1 MQFKMPKFGFKSK
14 KRDNAAGFF
23 GRKLSFIS
31 HKLSF
36 ISDKLS
42 TINNKLFKK
51 RINYQLSI
59 FGKKLVINYKLLIIV
74 GILVLSGVGG
84 TLALNG
90 FFGGGGDIPED
101 TMTRGLA
108 GYWSFDEG
116 GGSIARDASG
126 NNNHGTL
133 ANGPKWTQ
141 GKNGSALQFDGK
153 DDYVNCGNSSSLDI
167 TDEITVEAWVKP
179 DMAKNADIVSRY
191 SYSGPTNNGG
201 YILRLWNDGKFY
213 FVTLN
218 DSQGG
223 ISANANMKKWNHV
236 VATYDA
242 DGGTNNMKLYVNG
255 LLANQTTRA
264 NAIKSITQNLKI
276 GAFSYYYDGMVDSV
290 KIYNRALSEAE
301 VRYHYNHG
309 GPVAHWD
316 MDEGSGAKINDKS
329 GNGNDGTLVNGPT
342 WTQGKYGSALSF
354 DGVDDYVDAGNQQNL
369 QITGPITITA
379 WVKTS
384 NVTSYNGIVTKYY
397 AENGKRGFALEFNPF
412 NPTGGGLRFIISRD
426 GTSTSIVSTNEVS
439 INEWEH
445 IAATYDGS
453 TMKLYVDGILKS
465 NANYDAGIYNTS
477 EKLFLGRNVGYSS
490 LNGLLDDIKIYDY
503 ARTEEEI
510 RLDYNAGMA
519 AHLGP
524 SGKTCSE
531 DPASCMDY
539 GLVGNWDMD
548 EGTGSVL
555 NDNSGNNNHGTLTN
569 GPKWTQG
576 KSGGALS
583 FNGNNSYVDVAEN
596 SSLILASGGS
606 AEAWIRIGS
615 FSPGYDNTILM
626 KGDGASWPN
635 LHYALLES
643 SGGDK
648 IIFAVSNGTDSL
660 NTDGP
665 KTPTLLANKWYHII
679 VTWDASQKCI
689 YLNGILSQCV
699 SSTIMPKDTMSG
711 CYVNIGRSHNTIH
724 SGTYY
729 FDGEIDDVRI
739 YNRALSEEEVRYHY
753 NQGGPVGYWD
763 MDEGSGLTINDKSG
777 NGNDGTISGAT
788 WTEGKY
794 GSALSFDGVN
804 DVVNAGNGASL
815 NITKEITV
823 GLWIKRNNLDTVV
836 NRGIIAKD
844 GVGGYVLSLNYG
856 TADHKITYVSPNVGT
871 AKTVSTIDD
880 TEWHYVACTVN
891 ESENAL
897 KLYIDGKLDASY
909 AKIGTLAAN
918 ATSLLIGRRSDYFNG
933 LIDDVRIYD
942 YARTEEEIRLDYN
955 AGMATHLG
963 PSGKTCS
970 EDPASCMDY
979 GLVGN
984 WDMDEGGGSVI
995 NDNSGNNN
1003 HGTLTNGPKW
1013 TQGKSGS
1020 ALQFDGKDDYVSVAS
1035 NTNLNMGANQDF
1047 TIETWIK
1054 YSNNPSYHIVAGKY
1068 CDIITAGYW
1077 LDVQGNNIRLRV
1089 SDAGGNYVDTIT
1101 TAQYNDNKWHHVMA
1115 IADRDGLAYIYIDG
1129 NQVKSNDISS
1139 ENGDTGTGAFSIGR
1153 PYDRNY
1159 AYFNGQIDEL
1169 RIYNRAL
1176 SEAEVRYHY
1185 NHGGPVAHWDMD
1197 EGSGSTINDKSGNG
1211 NDGTISGAT
1220 WTQGKYGS
1228 ALSFDGV
1235 DDYVDAGNDSS
1246 LNITDVVTIEAW
1258 VNFASFAG
1266 TQHII
1271 KKGEFNSD
1279 GWYWRWN
1286 NSDIWSITLNKAGS
1300 TKTYASGETIPLSEW
1315 TQLVSVI
1322 DNNNLKIYWYKNGKY
1337 IKTTDL
1343 DWAYTGN
1350 VNTNLYI
1357 GKQSIYHFNGVI
1369 DDVKIYNYAR
1379 TEEEIRLDYNAG
1391 MATHLGP
1398 SGKTCS
1404 EDPASC
1410 MDYGLVGNWDM
1421 DEGSGSVINDNSGNN
1436 NNCSLVNGTKW
1447 STGKSGS
1454 ALYFDGEDDYAN
1466 CSAAV
1471 DDISSVAG
1479 TVELWAKPESGIG
1492 YAFHS
1497 NANARTYVLRGS
1509 GAFVVYKGDPMV
1521 SIAFPATSLGEW
1533 HHLVLTWDNGVF
1545 WGYQDGV
1552 LINSKNFS
1560 STTAASIVK
1569 IGQHNSA
1576 GRDNCFDG
1584 DIDGVKI
1591 YNRALSEAEV
1601 RYHYNQG
1608 GPVAHWDMDEGEGT
1622 RAFDSSGNNNHGTI
1636 SGATW
1641 VEGKYGS
1648 ALSFDGADDYVG
1660 CGTSS
1665 SLDIANSMTAS
1676 AWIYPKTLGEG
1687 SAGHIVGRGGTA
1699 GWCFY
1704 VYTSNSLK
1712 LLSGAGIQVTSEV
1725 NSITLNQ
1732 WQYVTVVYDKQN
1744 VRFFVNGVE
1753 KGVTA
1758 ETDSILNTGSCIIG
1772 ARTTAGDFDFNG
1784 YLDDV
1789 RVYNYARTAEE
1800 IRLDYQQGVA
1810 THLK

>member
-1 MQFKMPKFGFKSK
+1 MNMFKFKENFQKSFQKGRTLFKRVGPFQRFFRRFGGFWGGKKGGFKRGMS
-14 KRDNAAGFF
+14 
-23 GRKLSFIS
+23 
-31 HKLSF
+31 
-36 ISDKLS
+36 
-42 TINNKLFKK
+42 
-51 RINYQLSI
+51 
-59 FGKKLVINYKLLIIV
+59 LVAV
-74 GILVLSGVGG
+74 GVLCLVAVGG

-90 FFGGGGDIPED
+90 FFGGGDTIPED

-116 GGSIARDASG
+116 SGSIARDASG
-126 NNNHGTL
+126 NSNHGTL
-133 ANGPKWTQ
+133 TNGPKWTQ
-141 GKNGSALQFDGK
+141 GKSGGALQFDGK
-153 DDYVNCGNSSSLDI
+153 NDYVNCGDDASLDI
-167 TDEITVEAWVKP
+167 A
-179 DMAKNADIVSRY
+179 
-191 SYSGPTNNGG
+191 GG
-201 YILRLWNDGKFY
+201 FTIEMWLYPHGD
-213 FVTLN
+213 
-218 DSQGG
+218 QGG
-223 ISANANMKKWNHV
+223 NDKTYGYSFRKGQTRLSLFDDGNWNFADATQWNHV
-236 VATYDA
+236 GTWVADEWQHFT
-242 DGGTNNMKLYVNG
+242 
-255 LLANQTTRA
+255 
-264 NAIKSITQNLKI
+264 ITVDSSGNLTAYKN
-276 GAFSYYYDGMVDSV
+276 GAFSSTKTGYSPAFDSGLLYITSTAYLFQGQIDEV
-290 KIYNRALSEAE
+290 KIYNRALTEAE
-301 VRYHYNHG
+301 VKYHYNHG

-555 NDNSGNNNHGTLTN
+555 
-569 GPKWTQG
+569 
-576 KSGGALS
+576 
-583 FNGNNSYVDVAEN
+583 
-596 SSLILASGGS
+596 
-606 AEAWIRIGS
+606 
-615 FSPGYDNTILM
+615 
-626 KGDGASWPN
+626 
-635 LHYALLES
+635 
-643 SGGDK
+643 
-648 IIFAVSNGTDSL
+648 
-660 NTDGP
+660 
-665 KTPTLLANKWYHII
+665 
-679 VTWDASQKCI
+679 
-689 YLNGILSQCV
+689 
-699 SSTIMPKDTMSG
+699 
-711 CYVNIGRSHNTIH
+711 
-724 SGTYY
+724 
-729 FDGEIDDVRI
+729 
-739 YNRALSEEEVRYHY
+739 
-753 NQGGPVGYWD
+753 
-763 MDEGSGLTINDKSG
+763 
-777 NGNDGTISGAT
+777 
-788 WTEGKY
+788 
-794 GSALSFDGVN
+794 
-804 DVVNAGNGASL
+804 
-815 NITKEITV
+815 
-823 GLWIKRNNLDTVV
+823 
-836 NRGIIAKD
+836 
-844 GVGGYVLSLNYG
+844 
-856 TADHKITYVSPNVGT
+856 
-871 AKTVSTIDD
+871 
-880 TEWHYVACTVN
+880 
-891 ESENAL
+891 
-897 KLYIDGKLDASY
+897 
-909 AKIGTLAAN
+909 
-918 ATSLLIGRRSDYFNG
+918 
-933 LIDDVRIYD
+933 
-942 YARTEEEIRLDYN
+942 
-955 AGMATHLG
+955 
-963 PSGKTCS
+963 
-970 EDPASCMDY
+970 
-979 GLVGN
+979 
-984 WDMDEGGGSVI
+984 

>member
-1 MQFKMPKFGFKSK
+1 MGDKIPKFGFKSK

-242 DGGTNNMKLYVNG
+242 DVGTNNMKLYVNG

-309 GPVAHWD
+309 GPVAH
-316 MDEGSGAKINDKS
+316 
-329 GNGNDGTLVNGPT
+329 
-342 WTQGKYGSALSF
+342 
-354 DGVDDYVDAGNQQNL
+354 
-369 QITGPITITA
+369 
-379 WVKTS
+379 
-384 NVTSYNGIVTKYY
+384 
-397 AENGKRGFALEFNPF
+397 
-412 NPTGGGLRFIISRD
+412 
-426 GTSTSIVSTNEVS
+426 
-439 INEWEH
+439 
-445 IAATYDGS
+445 
-453 TMKLYVDGILKS
+453 
-465 NANYDAGIYNTS
+465 
-477 EKLFLGRNVGYSS
+477 
-490 LNGLLDDIKIYDY
+490 
-503 ARTEEEI
+503 
-510 RLDYNAGMA
+510 
-519 AHLGP
+519 
-524 SGKTCSE
+524 
-531 DPASCMDY
+531 
-539 GLVGNWDMD
+539 
-548 EGTGSVL
+548 
-555 NDNSGNNNHGTLTN
+555 
-569 GPKWTQG
+569 
-576 KSGGALS
+576 
-583 FNGNNSYVDVAEN
+583 
-596 SSLILASGGS
+596 
-606 AEAWIRIGS
+606 
-615 FSPGYDNTILM
+615 
-626 KGDGASWPN
+626 
-635 LHYALLES
+635 
-643 SGGDK
+643 
-648 IIFAVSNGTDSL
+648 
-660 NTDGP
+660 
-665 KTPTLLANKWYHII
+665 
-679 VTWDASQKCI
+679 
-689 YLNGILSQCV
+689 
-699 SSTIMPKDTMSG
+699 
-711 CYVNIGRSHNTIH
+711 
-724 SGTYY
+724 
-729 FDGEIDDVRI
+729 
-739 YNRALSEEEVRYHY
+739 
-753 NQGGPVGYWD
+753 WD

-984 WDMDEGGGSVI
+984 WDMDEGTGSVL
-995 NDNSGNNN
+995 NDNSGNSN
-1003 HGTLTNGPKW
+1003 HGTLANGPKW
-1013 TQGKSGS
+1013 TQGKNGS
-1020 ALQFDGKDDYVSVAS
+1020 ALQFDGKDDYVNCGSGS
-1035 NTNLNMGANQDF
+1035 SL
-1047 TIETWIK
+1047 
-1054 YSNNPSYHIVAGKY
+1054 
-1068 CDIITAGYW
+1068 
-1077 LDVQGNNIRLRV
+1077 
-1089 SDAGGNYVDTIT
+1089 
-1101 TAQYNDNKWHHVMA
+1101 
-1115 IADRDGLAYIYIDG
+1115 
-1129 NQVKSNDISS
+1129 NDISGVVSIEAWVKNNKSKYNSIVNKRNDNIEGHWDFRYSTSYGLQFVNFDSAGVPKITNSSGVTFDNDWHHLVAVATDS
-1139 ENGDTGTGAFSIGR
+1139 EVKIYMDGKKLATSGALAPIISTNINVKIGGWGLSGNYYLNGK
-1153 PYDRNY
+1153 
-1159 AYFNGQIDEL
+1159 IDEVK
-1169 RIYNRAL
+1169 IYNRAL
-1176 SEAEVRYHY
+1176 SEEEVRYHY

-1211 NDGTISGAT
+1211 NDGTISGAA

-1228 ALSFDGV
+1228 ALSFDGA
-1235 DDYVDAGNDSS
+1235 DDYVDAGSGGS
-1246 LNITDVVTIEAW
+1246 LDITGSVTVSAW
-1258 VNFASFAG
+1258 VKTSTTGTYQTIASKASWSLGGNQYLLYVHNGQARFTGTNGSSEFNAVKNGVTANEWHHVAG
-1266 TQHII
+1266 TYENNTFRVYVDGIPGTSSVLTGTKSTTTQH
-1271 KKGEFNSD
+1271 F
-1279 GWYWRWN
+1279 
-1286 NSDIWSITLNKAGS
+1286 SIG
-1300 TKTYASGETIPLSEW
+1300 ASR
-1315 TQLVSVI
+1315 VSSP
-1322 DNNNLKIYWYKNGKY
+1322 
-1337 IKTTDL
+1337 
-1343 DWAYTGN
+1343 
-1350 VNTNLYI
+1350 I
-1357 GKQSIYHFNGVI
+1357 GFFPGII
-1369 DDVKIYNYAR
+1369 DDVRVYNYAR
-1379 TEEEIRLDYNAG
+1379 TEEEIRRDYNAG
-1391 MATHLGP
+1391 MAAHLGP

-1436 NNCSLVNGTKW
+1436 NHGTLANGPKW
-1447 STGKSGS
+1447 TQGKNGS
-1454 ALYFDGEDDYAN
+1454 ALDFDGKNDYVAVADSDSLSFGDGSVDGGFTIESWINYDLINSFNIAEKYKEYWLTNSN
-1466 CSAAV
+1466 CLRLYLFDLSSGGVWAKSPV
-1471 DDISSVAG
+1471 CLVNTYKGEWVHLIVTYDGSGWDGINFYINGKLLSGGSSTGSVAG
-1479 TVELWAKPESGIG
+1479 YVSMENTANPLKIG
-1492 YAFHS
+1492 
-1497 NANARTYVLRGS
+1497 
-1509 GAFVVYKGDPMV
+1509 
-1521 SIAFPATSLGEW
+1521 
-1533 HHLVLTWDNGVF
+1533 
-1545 WGYQDGV
+1545 
-1552 LINSKNFS
+1552 
-1560 STTAASIVK
+1560 STTANGK
-1569 IGQHNSA
+1569 
-1576 GRDNCFDG
+1576 
-1584 DIDGVKI
+1584 IDGVKI